1 MNNRATNPK
10 LGWMCP
16 VCGRVNSPNTTTC
29 PCYYEQH
36 RPAEPYIQPSTPLQ
50 QPGINP
56 YPTVIGPFVEPTPT
70 TQGPFNRD
78 TTNPDTQWTCIG
90 TKK

>member
-1 MNNRATNPK
+1 MHNNHTTEPQQGWICPK
-10 LGWMCP
+10 
-16 VCGRVNSPNTTTC
+16 CGRVNSPNTTTC
-29 PCYYEQH
+29 PCYYEQ
-36 RPAEPYIQPSTPLQ
+36 QPSTLLQ